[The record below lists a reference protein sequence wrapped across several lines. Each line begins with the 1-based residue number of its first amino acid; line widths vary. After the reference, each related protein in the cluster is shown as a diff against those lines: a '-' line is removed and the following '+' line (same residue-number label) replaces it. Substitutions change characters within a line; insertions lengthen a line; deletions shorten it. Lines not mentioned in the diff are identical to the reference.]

1 MARITIEDCIAQVP
15 NRFHLVLMAK
25 IRARQLQKGAT
36 PLVGGDNKNV
46 VTALREIAAGFVKP
60 DYGQPSEIEAYGVG
74 TVSPGDK
81 VHAFAAINPLPD
93 AA

>member
-1 MARITIEDCIAQVP
+1 MARITIEVCIAQVP

-60 DYGQPSEIEAYGVG
+60 DYGLPSEVEVYGVEKL
-74 TVSPGDK
+74 SPGDT
-81 VHAFAAINPLPD
+81 ALTFAAVPQLPVVR
-93 AA
+93 